1 MLYRCG
7 VRSAARRRPRRK
19 EHCYLEEDEDGHEPV
34 DVVHGGRRRGA
45 MQRTHPRAARRQ
57 KRRGKAREEV
67 GQRCFARRKVVGPLV
82 PKRRVQMELHL
93 AQDGPGSVNL
103 KEHFF

>member
-1 MLYRCG
+1 
-7 VRSAARRRPRRK
+7 
-19 EHCYLEEDEDGHEPV
+19 
-34 DVVHGGRRRGA
+34 
-45 MQRTHPRAARRQ
+45 
-57 KRRGKAREEV
+57 
-67 GQRCFARRKVVGPLV
+67 LV